1 MEEKTLKTRAA
12 SKIQTK
18 LVTLLYGATFSGKTT
33 LGLQLAD
40 FRRNDGKPFR
50 VAVIDAEGGGVD
62 DAVEELQDRGVDTRN
77 IHIFYTQSLQEL
89 STILDKIKNHDT
101 FYEYDEDGDETDELM
116 LDADGEEFFP
126 DAIFIDGTSIF
137 KLTSEQGLLELSKK
151 RNTIKADKDGLVGAE
166 RFVKIQGADLEFKD
180 YKKLNY
186 SGQNLVLDLMAIGI
200 NVVLTAREKDET
212 VQRMDKNGQ
221 QVSVS
226 TGKKV
231 YDSFKGLDYNVKTI
245 LHMYQDGETGQ
256 ICAEVIK
263 DRTKVHKAGDVIEDP
278 TLLDWQTV
286 IDKNVNKKEFVL
298 KNDLDKAVE
307 TEQMMYEK
315 EAMEL
320 HNSLKSTTTSTS
332 ETITVNENPVNIEDI
347 KKEIVA
353 KRNALSPVDKKA
365 MKEKLEKAGL
375 PTAYKNVTDVDI
387 LNKVLEMFK

>member
-1 MEEKTLKTRAA
+1 MKTRAA
-12 SKIQTK
+12 NKIQTK

-40 FRRNDGKPFR
+40 FKRNDGKPFR
-50 VAVIDAEGGGVD
+50 VAVVDAEGGGVD
-62 DAVEELQDRGVDTRN
+62 DAVEDLEARGVDTRN

-89 STILDKIKNHDT
+89 ITILDKIKNHDT
-101 FYEYDEDGDETDELM
+101 FYEYDEEGNETDEPI

-126 DAIFIDGTSIF
+126 DALLIDGTSIF
-137 KLTSEQGLLELSKK
+137 RLTSEQGLLELSKK

-212 VQRMDKNGQ
+212 VQKMDKNGQ

-231 YDSFKGLDYNVKTI
+231 HDSFKGIDYNVKTI
-245 LHMYQDGETGQ
+245 LHMYQDSENGQ
-256 ICAEVIK
+256 ICAEVVK
-263 DRTKVHKAGDVIEDP
+263 DRTKVHKAGDIIEDP
-278 TLLDWQTV
+278 TLLDWQTI
-286 IDKNVNKKEFVL
+286 IDRNSDRKEFVL

-307 TEQMMYEK
+307 TEQKMYEK

-320 HNSLKSTTTSTS
+320 HNSLKGN
-332 ETITVNENPVNIEDI
+332 TITPDTSNNEKTSNIEEMKTDI
-347 KKEIVA
+347 RAKVNALPPVKKKE
-353 KRNALSPVDKKA
+353 
-365 MKEKLEKAGL
+365 MKEKLERAGL
-375 PTAYKNVTDVDI
+375 PTVFKNVTDAAV
-387 LNKVLEMFK
+387 LQKVLDMFK

>member
-1 MEEKTLKTRAA
+1 MKTRAA

-18 LVTLLYGATFSGKTT
+18 LVILLYGATFSGKTT

-40 FRRNDGKPFR
+40 FKRNDGKPFR
-50 VAVIDAEGGGVD
+50 VAVVDAEGGGVD
-62 DAVEELQDRGVDTRN
+62 DAVDELENRGIDTRN

-89 STILDKIKNHDT
+89 TTILDKIKNHET
-101 FYEYDEDGDETDELM
+101 FYEYDEDGMETSDPI

-126 DAIFIDGTSIF
+126 DAILIDGTTIF

-212 VQRMDKNGQ
+212 AQKLDKNGQ
-221 QVSVS
+221 QISVS

-231 YDSFKGLDYNVKTI
+231 HDSFKGLDYNVKTI
-245 LHMYQDGETGQ
+245 LHMYQDSETGQ
-256 ICAEVIK
+256 ICAEVVK
-263 DRTKVHKAGDVIEDP
+263 DRTKVHKAGDIIEDP
-278 TLLDWQTV
+278 TLLDWQII
-286 IDKNVNKKEFVL
+286 IDRNSDKKEFVL

-307 TEQMMYEK
+307 TEQEMYEK

-320 HNSLKSTTTSTS
+320 HRSVNGVSNDCTS
-332 ETITVNENPVNIEDI
+332 ENDGSVDIEAI
-347 KKEIVA
+347 KKEIIA
-353 KRNALSPVDKKA
+353 KRNALSPMEKKA
-365 MKEKLEKAGL
+365 MKEKLEVAGL
-375 PTAYKNVTDVDI
+375 PTAYKNVTDVDT
-387 LNKVLEMFK
+387 LNKVLAMFQ

>member
-1 MEEKTLKTRAA
+1 MKTRAA

-40 FRRNDGKPFR
+40 FKRNDGNPFR

-101 FYEYDEDGDETDELM
+101 FYEYDEDGDETDEPM

-226 TGKKV
+226 TGRKV

-263 DRTKVHKAGDVIEDP
+263 DRTKVHKAGDIIEDP

-320 HNSLKSTTTSTS
+320 HNSLKSTTTSST
-332 ETITVNENPVNIEDI
+332 ETTTANESSVNIENI
-347 KKEIVA
+347 KKEIIT

-375 PTAYKNVTDVDI
+375 QLHIKT
-387 LNKVLEMFK
+387 

>member
-1 MEEKTLKTRAA
+1 MKTRAA
-12 SKIQTK
+12 NKIQTK

-40 FRRNDGKPFR
+40 FKRNDGKPFR

-62 DAVEELQDRGVDTRN
+62 DAVDELEDRGIDTRN

-89 STILDKIKNHDT
+89 TTILDKIKNHET
-101 FYEYDEDGDETDELM
+101 FYEFDEDGNETDDSI
-116 LDADGEEFFP
+116 LDADGKDFFP
-126 DAIFIDGTSIF
+126 DAILIDGTTIF
-137 KLTSEQGLLELSKK
+137 RLTSEQGLLELSKK

-226 TGKKV
+226 TGRKV
-231 YDSFKGLDYNVKTI
+231 HDSFKGLDYNVKTI
-245 LHMYQDGETGQ
+245 LHMYQDSETGQ
-256 ICAEVIK
+256 ICAEVVK
-263 DRTKVHKAGDVIEDP
+263 DRTKVHRAGDILEDP

-286 IDKNVNKKEFVL
+286 IDKNVDRKEFVL

-307 TEQMMYEK
+307 TEQEMYEK

-320 HNSLKSTTTSTS
+320 HKSLNGDLATTN
-332 ETITVNENPVNIEDI
+332 ETAANGTDIEEI
-347 KKEIVA
+347 KKEIIA
-353 KRNALSPVDKKA
+353 KRNALPPMEKRA
-365 MKEKLEKAGL
+365 MKEKLEAAGL
-375 PTAYKNVTDVDI
+375 PTAYKNVTDVEI
-387 LNKVLEMFK
+387 LKKVLEMFE

>member
-1 MEEKTLKTRAA
+1 MKTRAA
-12 SKIQTK
+12 NKIQTK

-40 FRRNDGKPFR
+40 FKRNDGKPFR

-62 DAVEELQDRGVDTRN
+62 DAVDELEDRGIDTRN

-89 STILDKIKNHDT
+89 TTILDKIKNHET
-101 FYEYDEDGDETDELM
+101 FYEFDEDGNETDAPI
-116 LDADGEEFFP
+116 LDADGNDFFP
-126 DAIFIDGTSIF
+126 DAILIDGTTIF
-137 KLTSEQGLLELSKK
+137 RLTSEQGLLELSKK

-226 TGKKV
+226 TGRKV
-231 YDSFKGLDYNVKTI
+231 HDSFKGLDYNVKTI
-245 LHMYQDGETGQ
+245 LHMYQDSETGQ
-256 ICAEVIK
+256 ICAEVVK
-263 DRTKVHKAGDVIEDP
+263 DRTKVHRAGDILEDP

-286 IDKNVNKKEFVL
+286 IDKNVDRKEFVL

-307 TEQMMYEK
+307 TEQEMYEK

-320 HNSLKSTTTSTS
+320 HKSLNGDLATT
-332 ETITVNENPVNIEDI
+332 NENAANGTDIEEI
-347 KKEIVA
+347 KKEIIT
-353 KRNALSPVDKKA
+353 KRNTLQPMEKKA
-365 MKEKLEKAGL
+365 MKEKLEAAGL
-375 PTAYKNVTDVDI
+375 PTAYKNVTDVEI
-387 LNKVLEMFK
+387 LKKVLEMFE

>member
-1 MEEKTLKTRAA
+1 MKTRAA
-12 SKIQTK
+12 NKIQTK

-40 FRRNDGKPFR
+40 FKRNDGKPFR
-50 VAVIDAEGGGVD
+50 VAVVDAEGGGVD
-62 DAVEELQDRGVDTRN
+62 DAVDELEDRGIDTRN

-89 STILDKIKNHDT
+89 TTILDKIKNHDT
-101 FYEYDEDGDETDELM
+101 FYEFDEDGNETDELIV
-116 LDADGEEFFP
+116 DADGEEFFP
-126 DAIFIDGTSIF
+126 DAILIDGTTIF
-137 KLTSEQGLLELSKK
+137 RLTSEQGLLELSKK

-212 VQRMDKNGQ
+212 VQKMDKNGQ

-226 TGKKV
+226 TGRKV
-231 YDSFKGLDYNVKTI
+231 HDSFKGLDYNVKTI
-245 LHMYQDGETGQ
+245 LHMYQDSETGQ
-256 ICAEVIK
+256 ICAEVVK
-263 DRTKVHKAGDVIEDP
+263 DRTRVHKAGDILEDP

-286 IDKNVNKKEFVL
+286 IDKNVDKKEFVL

-307 TEQMMYEK
+307 TEQEMYEK

-320 HNSLKSTTTSTS
+320 HKSLKGDSTATH
-332 ETITVNENPVNIEDI
+332 ETVSDGVDIEAI
-347 KKEIVA
+347 KKEIIA
-353 KRNALSPVDKKA
+353 KRNALPPTEKKA
-365 MKEKLEKAGL
+365 MKEKLEAAGL
-375 PTAYKNVTDVDI
+375 PTAYKNVTDVEI
-387 LNKVLEMFK
+387 LNKVLAMFD

>member
-1 MEEKTLKTRAA
+1 MEELKLKTRAA
-12 SKIQTK
+12 NKIQTK

-40 FRRNDGKPFR
+40 FKRNDGKPFR
-50 VAVIDAEGGGVD
+50 VAVVDAEGGGVD
-62 DAVEELQDRGVDTRN
+62 DAVDELEDRGIDTRN

-89 STILDKIKNHDT
+89 TTILDKIKNHDT
-101 FYEYDEDGDETDELM
+101 FYEFDEDGNETDELIV
-116 LDADGEEFFP
+116 DADGEEFFP
-126 DAIFIDGTSIF
+126 DAILIDGTTIF
-137 KLTSEQGLLELSKK
+137 RLTSEQGLLELSKK

-212 VQRMDKNGQ
+212 VQKMDKNGQ

-226 TGKKV
+226 TGRKV
-231 YDSFKGLDYNVKTI
+231 HDSFKGLDYNVKTI
-245 LHMYQDGETGQ
+245 LHMYQDSETGQ
-256 ICAEVIK
+256 ICAEVVK
-263 DRTKVHKAGDVIEDP
+263 DRTRVHKAGDILEDP

-286 IDKNVNKKEFVL
+286 IDKNVDKKEFVL

-307 TEQMMYEK
+307 TEQEMYEK

-320 HNSLKSTTTSTS
+320 HKSLKGDSTTTSETTS
-332 ETITVNENPVNIEDI
+332 DDVNIEAI
-347 KKEIVA
+347 KKEIIA
-353 KRNALSPVDKKA
+353 KRNALPPTEKKA
-365 MKEKLEKAGL
+365 MKEKLEAAGL
-375 PTAYKNVTDVDI
+375 PTAYKNVTDVET
-387 LNKVLEMFK
+387 LNKVLAMFD

>member
-1 MEEKTLKTRAA
+1 MKTRAA
-12 SKIQTK
+12 NKIQTK

-40 FRRNDGKPFR
+40 FKRNDGKPFR
-50 VAVIDAEGGGVD
+50 VAVVDAEGGGVD
-62 DAVEELQDRGVDTRN
+62 DAVDELEDRGVDTRN

-89 STILDKIKNHDT
+89 TTILDKIKNHDT
-101 FYEYDEDGDETDELM
+101 FYEFDEDGNETDKPIV
-116 LDADGEEFFP
+116 DADGEEFFP
-126 DAIFIDGTSIF
+126 DAILIDGTTIF
-137 KLTSEQGLLELSKK
+137 RLTSEQGLLELSKK

-212 VQRMDKNGQ
+212 VQKMDKNGQ

-226 TGKKV
+226 TGRKV
-231 YDSFKGLDYNVKTI
+231 HDSFKGLDYNVKTI
-245 LHMYQDGETGQ
+245 LHMYQDSETGQ

-263 DRTKVHKAGDVIEDP
+263 DRTRVHKAGDILEDP

-286 IDKNVNKKEFVL
+286 IDKNVDKKEFVL

-307 TEQMMYEK
+307 TEQEMYEK

-320 HNSLKSTTTSTS
+320 HRSLKGDSASIT
-332 ETITVNENPVNIEDI
+332 ETAVDGVDIEAI
-347 KKEIVA
+347 KKEIVE
-353 KRNALSPVDKKA
+353 KRNALPPIEKKS

-375 PTAYKNVTDVDI
+375 PTAYKNVTDADI
-387 LNKVLEMFK
+387 LNKVLAMFD

>member
-1 MEEKTLKTRAA
+1 MKTRAA

-18 LVTLLYGATFSGKTT
+18 LVILAYGATFTGKTT
-33 LGLQLAD
+33 LGLQFAD
-40 FRRNDGKPFR
+40 FKRSDGKPFR
-50 VAVIDAEGGGVD
+50 VLVIDAEGGGVD
-62 DAVEELQDRGVDTRN
+62 DAVDDLEDRGIDTRN
-77 IHIFYTQSLQEL
+77 IHIFYTQSLQEVI
-89 STILDKIKNHDT
+89 TILDKIKNRDT
-101 FYEYDEDGDETDELM
+101 FYEYDEDGNETDVAI

-126 DAIFIDGTSIF
+126 DAIMIDGTTIF

-200 NVVLTAREKDET
+200 NVILTAREKDET
-212 VQRMDKNGQ
+212 IQKMDKNGQ

-231 YDSFKGLDYNVKTI
+231 HDSFKGLDYNVKTI
-245 LHMYQDGETGQ
+245 LHMFQDSETGQ

-263 DRTKVHKAGDVIEDP
+263 DRTKVHKAGDIIEDP
-278 TLLDWQTV
+278 TLLDWQVV
-286 IDKNVNKKEFVL
+286 IDKNADRKEFIL

-307 TEQMMYEK
+307 TEQKMYEK

-320 HNSLKSTTTSTS
+320 HQSIVGKDSSSTETTSSDELESLKA
-332 ETITVNENPVNIEDI
+332 
-347 KKEIVA
+347 EIVA
-353 KRNALSPVDKKA
+353 KRNALSPVNKKA
-365 MKEKLEKAGL
+365 MKEKLENAGL
-375 PTAYKNVTDVDI
+375 PTSYKTVTDVEV
-387 LNKVLEMFK
+387 LKKVLELFD

>member
-1 MEEKTLKTRAA
+1 MKTRAA
-12 SKIQTK
+12 NKIQTK

-40 FRRNDGKPFR
+40 FKRNDGKPFR
-50 VAVIDAEGGGVD
+50 VAVVDAEGGGVD
-62 DAVEELQDRGVDTRN
+62 DAVEDLEARGVDTRN

-89 STILDKIKNHDT
+89 ITILDKIKNHDT
-101 FYEYDEDGDETDELM
+101 FYAYDEEGNETDEPI

-126 DAIFIDGTSIF
+126 DALLIDGTSIF
-137 KLTSEQGLLELSKK
+137 RLTSEQGLLELSKK

-212 VQRMDKNGQ
+212 VQKMDKNGQ

-231 YDSFKGLDYNVKTI
+231 HDSFKGIDYNVKTI
-245 LHMYQDGETGQ
+245 LHMYQDSETGQ
-256 ICAEVIK
+256 ICAEVVK
-263 DRTKVHKAGDVIEDP
+263 DRTKVHKAGDIIEDP
-278 TLLDWQTV
+278 TLLDWQTI
-286 IDKNVNKKEFVL
+286 IDRNSDRKEFVL

-307 TEQMMYEK
+307 TEQKMYEK

-320 HNSLKSTTTSTS
+320 HNSLKGN
-332 ETITVNENPVNIEDI
+332 TITPDTSNNEKTSNIEEMKTDI
-347 KKEIVA
+347 RAKVNALPPVKKKE
-353 KRNALSPVDKKA
+353 
-365 MKEKLEKAGL
+365 MKEKLERAGL
-375 PTAYKNVTDVDI
+375 PTVFKNVTDAAV
-387 LNKVLEMFK
+387 LQKVLDMFK

>member
-1 MEEKTLKTRAA
+1 MKTRAA
-12 SKIQTK
+12 NKIQTK

-40 FRRNDGKPFR
+40 FKRNDGKPFR
-50 VAVIDAEGGGVD
+50 VAIIDAEGGGVD
-62 DAVEELQDRGVDTRN
+62 DSIDDLAERGIDMRN

-89 STILDKIKNHDT
+89 TTILDKIKNRDV

-116 LDADGEEFFP
+116 LDADGEPFFP
-126 DAIFIDGTSIF
+126 DAILIDGTSIF
-137 KLTSEQGLLELSKK
+137 RLTSEQGLLELSKK

-212 VQRMDKNGQ
+212 IQKIDKNGQ
-221 QVSVS
+221 QVSVAS
-226 TGKKV
+226 GRKV
-231 YDSFKGLDYNVKTI
+231 HDSFKGIDYNVKTI
-245 LHMYQDGETGQ
+245 LHMYADPETGQ

-263 DRTKVHKAGDVIEDP
+263 DRTKVHKAGEIIEDP
-278 TLLDWQTV
+278 TLLDWQTI
-286 IDKNVNKKEFVL
+286 IDRNSTRKEFVL

-307 TEQMMYEK
+307 TEQKMYEK

-320 HNSLKSTTTSTS
+320 HRSIVETATTPTQTFSQTDVEELK
-332 ETITVNENPVNIEDI
+332 N
-347 KKEIVA
+347 EIVA
-353 KRNALSPVDKKA
+353 KRNALSPVKKA
-365 MKEKLEKAGL
+365 EVKEKLQKAGL
-375 PTAYKNVTDVDI
+375 PLVYKNVTDPDI
-387 LNKVLEMFK
+387 LRKVLDVFKE